1 MTDNFETLEKIILNE
16 DILLE
21 LAKLNHAYAKMGCPV
36 RNGKLQK
43 SIRFKV
49 DPVDKTITVGSDDP
63 VAKFVEYGVK
73 QWERAQGGPHDP
85 LHPKK
90 DWKAKRETG
99 KNQLAQMPFLRPAAF
114 KTQKFANRIIPKRIQ
129 TRVQLIM
136 R

>member
-1 MTDNFETLEKIILNE
+1 MTDNFEKLEDIILNE
-16 DILLE
+16 NILLE

-43 SIRFKV
+43 SIRFAV
-49 DPVDKTITVGSDDP
+49 DPIDKTITVGSDDP
-63 VAKFVEYGVK
+63 VAKYLEWGTGPM
-73 QWERAQGGPHDP
+73 ERAHGKHDP
-85 LHPKK
+85 HNPVR

-99 KNQLAQMPFLRPAAF
+99 KNQLAQLPFLRPASF